1 MSNVAG
7 MLPTQGGIKSTVTG
21 VEVMDLTDDSLL
33 DRQKHEA
40 MLVELEAKKRAFTVE
55 VPTLPHDVRDALRGM
70 GLPVRLFGENLADIR
85 DRLRME
91 LARREILQEGNLP
104 SAAFPR
110 EAKPAV
116 EEEEQVTKYTRAS
129 PELTRAREQIVNF
142 SLNRARNRLALER
155 NRKIG
160 SKRKRANLLSS
171 ASSAALVPS
180 NPAESEPED
189 EFVAHVNRLD
199 DECTKLYKS
208 VRNMA
213 LEGSQ
218 YGDTRAL
225 SAICTSTSNV
235 AGIPLIATGSWS
247 GTIKLWDGS
256 SPRLDMLAEKTMAHE
271 DRIMNIAI
279 QPTENADSTMIATV
293 SIDLTAKLWSV
304 TKSEDVMNDDDGAQS
319 AFWIQELAHLKG
331 HEARLS
337 SVAFHPMGAHVTT
350 TSFDHT
356 WRLWD
361 IESGGTEL
369 LLQDG
374 HARETYGVGFHPDG
388 SLCATTDFGGV
399 VQVWDLRTGK
409 SACHFLVSAITTKR
423 ILACLVRFL
432 TLRRVLVYRATQS
445 AFFVPNSVPPASSW
459 LLLEMTG
466 RSKSGIFVA
475 GNKQHRFQPIQ
486 TSFRSFD
493 LQTRPTMVNTYR
505 QAHLMERAS
514 CGLHVIGNYC
524 LLFEDTK
531 EKLWASTF

>member
-1 MSNVAG
+1 M
-7 MLPTQGGIKSTVTG
+7 MPTQGGIKSTATG

-55 VPTLPHDVRDALRGM
+55 VPTLPYDVRDALRSM

-91 LARREILQEGNLP
+91 LARREILHEGNLP
-104 SAAFPR
+104 SAAFPT
-110 EAKPAV
+110 EAKSAV
-116 EEEEQVTKYTRAS
+116 EEEQVTKYTRAS
-129 PELTRAREQIVNF
+129 PELTKAREQIANF
-142 SLNRARNRLALER
+142 SLNRSRDRLALER
-155 NRKIG
+155 NRKLG
-160 SKRKRANLLSS
+160 SKRKRADLLSS
-171 ASSAALVPS
+171 ASSTSVVPS
-180 NPAESEPED
+180 NPAEREPED
-189 EFVAHVNRLD
+189 ELVAQVNRMD
-199 DECTKLYKS
+199 DDCTKLYKS

-225 SAICTSTSNV
+225 SAICTSPSNV
-235 AGIPLIATGSWS
+235 AGVPLIATGSWS
-247 GTIKLWDGS
+247 GTIKIWDGS
-256 SPRLDMLAEKTMAHE
+256 SPRLDMLSEKTMAHE
-271 DRIMNIAI
+271 DRIMNIAL
-279 QPTENADSTMIATV
+279 QPMGNADSAMIATV

-304 TKSEDVMNDDDGAQS
+304 TKSEDIMKDDDNAHS
-319 AFWIQELAHLKG
+319 SFFIQELAYLKG

-337 SVAFHPMGAHVTT
+337 SVAFHPMRAHVAT

-409 SACHFLVSAITTKR
+409 SACHFLVSSTATGMR
-423 ILACLVRFL
+423 PDCPLRFL
-432 TLRRVLVYRATQS
+432 ILRRVLVDRATQS
-445 AFFVPNSVPPASSW
+445 AYFVPNSVPTGSSSQ
-459 LLLEMTG
+459 LLEMTG

-475 GNKQHRFQPIQ
+475 
-486 TSFRSFD
+486 
-493 LQTRPTMVNTYR
+493 
-505 QAHLMERAS
+505 
-514 CGLHVIGNYC
+514 
-524 LLFEDTK
+524 
-531 EKLWASTF
+531 